1 MRCPWQV
8 LYGVQ
13 EGWNWA
19 RRMGHWQQDIKG
31 RTAKLPKKRSL
42 SGIFFCV
49 TQTQLCMPC
58 PVSGPPCCEPKAA
71 SGHGLLSTSVWPC
84 VRPRP
89 SPLDLSDQLVTDSAS
104 AHCQEAATAPLRG
117 PILVHS
123 FHSCYPTPLWKLHVG
138 SGGPFEPPHV
148 MEGSIL
154 PSRFPPRPHGR
165 RRHLSSV

>member
-1 MRCPWQV
+1 M

-13 EGWNWA
+13 EGWSWTL
-19 RRMGHWQQDIKG
+19 RMGHWQRDIKG

-42 SGIFFCV
+42 SGTFFCV

-58 PVSGPPCCEPKAA
+58 PVSGSPCCEPKAA

-89 SPLDLSDQLVTDSAS
+89 SPLDLSDQLVTDPCLGPLSGGGHS
-104 AHCQEAATAPLRG
+104 STERPYPRPVSIRATQHLCGNCTVR
-117 PILVHS
+117 
-123 FHSCYPTPLWKLHVG
+123 
-138 SGGPFEPPHV
+138 SGGPFKPPHV

-154 PSRFPPRPHGR
+154 PSRFPPRPHCR